1 MAAAGDTMYISKVF
15 FFLLVLVCLGGLVLA
30 GGCRS
35 AADRIQVT
43 SSPQTDGAYPELDDF
58 IRQKMADE
66 DIPGLAVVIV
76 QGDEIIYLKGFG
88 VTSLSD
94 PQPVTP
100 QTIFDLASIS
110 KSFTALGVLLL
121 RDQGL
126 IDLDAPVQQYLPE
139 FQLEDPEASRITVRH
154 LLNQTSGLPGN
165 FSAPLIFQHGEDEFK
180 EIVAA
185 ACRLRLN
192 RQPGE
197 SFEYA
202 DINYCL
208 LGALIERVS
217 GMSFEDYMAQNVFR
231 PLGMDN
237 TTLYPDEAAA
247 LDRAN
252 GHQPMYGRVISRNM
266 EIYRSA
272 LPAGWVMSS
281 AEDMG
286 TWLITHLNCGAT
298 TDGQV
303 IPEEDIIEC
312 QTAASQFEEN
322 GQLTGYGM
330 GWLSSCGDGVSLVWH
345 GGDTPTF
352 TTDMILLPE
361 YDIGVAVMVN
371 SQASTIGHSIAPG
384 VVNQL
389 LELDLA
395 PMTVPWWAHWKTI
408 DTIATVALGP
418 ISLLFLGMGIYIW
431 RLWRQ
436 FRRGERFFIGS
447 PLAAGIVPAWQ
458 LMLYLALLLLLVL
471 IFIASYLVV
480 NTLYG
485 YNPYEVLIMF
495 HIAAPPGVYISGI
508 LTLVIVPLWALLL
521 AGVALLTRGRAA
533 MA

>member
-1 MAAAGDTMYISKVF
+1 MSAVKIIFILLAAI
-15 FFLLVLVCLGGLVLA
+15 CLGGLALA
-30 GGCRS
+30 GGCRA
-35 AADRIQVT
+35 AADKIQVT
-43 SSPQTDGAYPELDDF
+43 PSSETADAYPELDDF

-66 DIPGLAVVIV
+66 DIPGLAVVVV

-88 VTSLSD
+88 VTSLSH

-110 KSFTALGVLLL
+110 KSFTALGVLRL

-126 IDLDAPVQQYLPE
+126 IDLDAPVQQYLPD
-139 FQLEDPEASRITVRH
+139 FQLQDPEAAEITVRQ

-165 FSAPLIFQHGEDEFK
+165 FSAPLIFQHGEDELK

-185 ACRLRLN
+185 ACRLRFN
-192 RQPGE
+192 RSPGE

-217 GMSFEDYMAQNVFR
+217 GMSFEDYMAKNVFQ

-237 TTLYPDEAAA
+237 TTLYPEEAAA
-247 LDRAN
+247 LDRAH
-252 GHQPMYGRVISRNM
+252 GHQPMYGRVITRDM

-286 TWLITHLNCGAT
+286 TWLIAHLNAGRTA
-298 TDGQV
+298 DGQV
-303 IPEEDIIEC
+303 IPEADIVEC
-312 QTAASQFEEN
+312 HTAASEFIEN

-330 GWLSSCGDGVSLVWH
+330 GWLVSCGDGVSLIWH

-361 YDIGVAVMVN
+361 YDMGVAVLVN
-371 SQASTIGHSIAPG
+371 SQASTIGHSIAPV

-389 LELDLA
+389 LGLDLA

-408 DTIATVALGP
+408 DTIATIALGP
-418 ISLLFLGMGIYIW
+418 ISLLFLGMAIYVW
-431 RLWRQ
+431 RLVRQ
-436 FRRGERFFIGS
+436 FRRGERHFIGAE
-447 PLAAGIVPAWQ
+447 LAAGPIPAWQ
-458 LMLYLALLLLLVL
+458 LMLYLAPLVLLVL

-521 AGVALLTRGRAA
+521 AGVGLFTRPRKYVI
-533 MA
+533 